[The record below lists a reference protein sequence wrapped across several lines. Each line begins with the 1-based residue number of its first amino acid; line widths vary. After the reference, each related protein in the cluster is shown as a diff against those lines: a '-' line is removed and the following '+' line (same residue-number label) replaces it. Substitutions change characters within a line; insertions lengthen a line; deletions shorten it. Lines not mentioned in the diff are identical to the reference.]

1 MSIAGFLALAVVWV
15 VGGNTVISLWSSR
28 LQRRMRAELQSAR
41 TLFEE
46 RSVRASIYQ
55 WALIGAGIRWVTA
68 DVLVTDR
75 VAVLFPRSFVM
86 TQPPIVLL
94 RSESESTDKSYSG
107 VRGVVIAAPPRI
119 EPGRVV
125 IEGKTR
131 AFLTVRSRIVLRSS
145 RPAELAGALDA
156 FLHPVVGDGA
166 FRTSQARSA

>member
-1 MSIAGFLALAVVWV
+1 MSFAGFLAFAVVWV
-15 VGGNTVISLWSSR
+15 VGGNALISLWSSR
-28 LQRRMRAELQSAR
+28 LQRRMRAELESAR

-46 RSVRASIYQ
+46 RSVRASTYQ
-55 WALIGAGIRWVTA
+55 WALVGAGVRWVTA

-107 VRGVVIAAPPRI
+107 VTTVVITAPPQI
-119 EPGRVV
+119 EPDRVV

-131 AFLTVRSRIVLRSS
+131 AFLTVRWRIVLRSS
-145 RPAELAGALDA
+145 RPTELAGALDA
-156 FLHPVVGDGA
+156 FLHPVAGDGA
-166 FRTSQARSA
+166 FRTSQARS